1 MKTFTAIA
9 AVACGLCASSAFAQ
23 DQVLEAK
30 ASFLF
35 NGAQIEISRDTDTA
49 PQHAATFA
57 GISNTCGAPCIAP
70 MEVAGGVPT
79 FGETEVLSFLVN
91 EVANSTGLLVDAR
104 MPNDRAKGFIPGS
117 VNLPYATLDA
127 GTSFLSEIF
136 TALGARALNGE
147 FNFADAQSLLVYD
160 TGPSSDDAGRLV
172 NNLLAAGYPAEKI
185 KYYRGGMQVWAVLG
199 FSIEGTGS

>member
-1 MKTFTAIA
+1 MKKITAIG
-9 AVACGLCASSAFAQ
+9 AVACGLFASTAFAQ
-23 DQVLEAK
+23 DQAFEAK
-30 ASFLF
+30 ASFVF
-35 NGAQIEISRDTDTA
+35 NGEQIKISRDTDTA

-57 GISNTCGAPCIAP
+57 GISNTCGAPCIVP
-70 MEVAGGVPT
+70 MEVAVGVPT
-79 FGETEVLSFLVN
+79 FGETEVLNFLLN
-91 EVANSTGLLVDAR
+91 DVANSSGLLVDAR

-127 GTSFLSEIF
+127 GTTFLSEIF

-147 FNFADAQSLLVYD
+147 FNFADAQSLLIYD

-185 KYYRGGMQVWAVLG
+185 NYYRGGMQVWAVLG
-199 FSIEGTGS
+199 FSIEGSGS

>member
-1 MKTFTAIA
+1 MKKLTAIG
-9 AVACGLCASSAFAQ
+9 AVACGMFASAAFAQ
-23 DQVLEAK
+23 DQALEAK
-30 ASFLF
+30 ASFVF
-35 NGAQIEISRDTDTA
+35 NGEQIKISRDTETA
-49 PQHAATFA
+49 PQHAAAFA
-57 GISNTCGAPCIAP
+57 GISNTCGAPCIVP

-117 VNLPYATLDA
+117 VNLPFATLDA
-127 GTSFLSEIF
+127 GTTFTTDIF
-136 TALGARALNGE
+136 TALGARAQDGAFDFTN
-147 FNFADAQSLLVYD
+147 AQSLLVYD

-172 NNLLAAGYPAEKI
+172 SNLLAAGYPAEKI

>member
-1 MKTFTAIA
+1 MTKLTAIG
-9 AVACGLCASSAFAQ
+9 AVACGFFASAAIAQ
-23 DQVLEAK
+23 DQAFEAK
-30 ASFLF
+30 ASFVF
-35 NGAQIEISRDTDTA
+35 NGAQIEISRDTDAA
-49 PQHAATFA
+49 PQQAATFA
-57 GISNTCGAPCIAP
+57 GISNTCGAPCIVP
-70 MEVAGGVPT
+70 MQVASGVPT

-91 EVANSTGLLVDAR
+91 EVANSTGLLIDAR

-117 VNLPYATLDA
+117 VNLPYATMDA
-127 GTSFLSEIF
+127 GTTFVTEIF
-136 TALGARALNGE
+136 TALGARALNGA